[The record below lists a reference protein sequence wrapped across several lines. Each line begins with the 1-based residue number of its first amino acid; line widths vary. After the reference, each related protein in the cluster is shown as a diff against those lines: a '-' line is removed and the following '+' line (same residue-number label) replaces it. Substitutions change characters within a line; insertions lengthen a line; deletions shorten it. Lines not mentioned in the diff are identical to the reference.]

1 MDQIAF
7 RLAQV
12 HERIAEIA
20 ANCGRDPNGIQLI
33 AVSKRHPVDAIRA
46 AHAAGQRVFGESYV
60 QEAVAKIQATTDLSL
75 EWHFIGRI
83 QANKTRT
90 IAAQFAW
97 VHTLCDPHHAERL
110 AAQRPTELAPLQC
123 CIQVNLTGEASKGGV
138 GPAEILPLASQIAG
152 LPRLRLRGLMTMSA
166 VSQSAQEQQAL
177 FTRLRQE
184 LERLQQA
191 GHAVDT
197 LSMGMTDDLEPAICA
212 GATMV
217 RVGTAI
223 FGARPD

>member
-138 GPAEILPLASQIAG
+138 GPAEILPLASRIAG